1 MFRNQNYKEFYINS
15 NSRNI
20 ELKRKLKRK
29 EKENREL
36 IEYAR
41 KLRKERQERQE
52 YCYLC

>member
-1 MFRNQNYKEFYINS
+1 MFSEKKFKKEYINA
-15 NSRNI
+15 NLYNM
-20 ELKRKLKRK
+20 ELRQKLKKK

-41 KLRKERQERQE
+41 KLRKERND

>member
-1 MFRNQNYKEFYINS
+1 MFSEKNFKKEYINS
-15 NSRNI
+15 SLYNR
-20 ELKRKLKRK
+20 ELRQKLKKK

-41 KLRKERQERQE
+41 KLRKERND